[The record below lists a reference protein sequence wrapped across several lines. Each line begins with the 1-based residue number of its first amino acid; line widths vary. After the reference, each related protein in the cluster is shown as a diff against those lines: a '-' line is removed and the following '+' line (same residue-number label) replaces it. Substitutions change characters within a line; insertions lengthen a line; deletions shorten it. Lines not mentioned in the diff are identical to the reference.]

1 MNIVHEKEELYNKNV
16 MIMVYLSKEKS
27 MNEMIQIF
35 NDLRDR
41 KLNMNKFKTQLK
53 EEYDYELDDKTES
66 EVNQMCNFSQ
76 YVKEEGKIEGK
87 IEGKMEGKIEGIEE
101 TTIKNIINM
110 MDSFKMT
117 MDEVMEGMKLSDKD
131 KEKYR
136 LLILNQ

>member
-1 MNIVHEKEELYNKNV
+1 
-16 MIMVYLSKEKS
+16 
-27 MNEMIQIF
+27 
-35 NDLRDR
+35 
-41 KLNMNKFKTQLK
+41 
-53 EEYDYELDDKTES
+53 
-66 EVNQMCNFSQ
+66 MCNFSQ

-117 MDEVMEGMKLSDKD
+117 IDEVMEGMKLSEKD